1 VTGLLFEELNTGS
14 RECPHLLVSSM
25 DLFSKNGR
33 IVKLGSDPSPPGG
46 GAASQVIK
54 LQISIIDAGRPSLR
68 QL

>member
-1 VTGLLFEELNTGS
+1 
-14 RECPHLLVSSM
+14 M

-54 LQISIIDAGRPSLR
+54 LQISIIDAGRPSSRSYSAFSSMTSKYEQNCILWK
-68 QL
+68 